1 MRGLLFALPDPVK
14 RHAHPV
20 AGKSGGKND
29 TYKMFYP
36 TSARLSRQM
45 EEIEGLIDGWREKLR
60 AGVKPWGHAGR
71 QFAATLQSK
80 GPKPDPTRLA
90 GQDTPDE
97 PTRTSLNCTKSE
109 LLLERLP
116 HITKI
121 EQRNCVS
128 SHLSDLEKIT
138 QFHGIGAPNEEIS
151 DEETIDESAPATEWT
166 TDRPANGKPRRL
178 SARTGIKG
186 ALEQGGKDANTPVL
200 PVEDEVGKLYLS
212 DDDIEDD

>member
-1 MRGLLFALPDPVK
+1 
-14 RHAHPV
+14 
-20 AGKSGGKND
+20 
-29 TYKMFYP
+29 
-36 TSARLSRQM
+36 M
-45 EEIEGLIDGWREKLR
+45 EEIEGLVDGWRERLR
-60 AGVKPWGHAGR
+60 AGVKPLGHAGR

-97 PTRTSLNCTKSE
+97 PNRTSRTCKKSE
-109 LLLERLP
+109 LILERHP
-116 HITKI
+116 YITII
-121 EQRNCVS
+121 EQRHPAS
-128 SHLSDLEKIT
+128 SHLSDLEMIT

-151 DEETIDESAPATEWT
+151 DEENIDERAPATEWT
-166 TDRPANGKPRRL
+166 TDRPADGKPGSL
-178 SARTGIKG
+178 VSRTGVKG